1 MVGGKPIKRES
12 DLQIMFKLTWFASAY
27 DANAEVN
34 NGRGPADFVI
44 SYGSADKTVI
54 ELKLAGNKKLEDN
67 LLKQAEIYAAASKA
81 THAPIKAIM
90 YFTTAE
96 LAKVQRLLTKHGLS
110 GKKEIVLIDATPD
123 KPSASKAK

>member
-1 MVGGKPIKRES
+1 
-12 DLQIMFKLTWFASAY
+12 MFKLTWFASAF

-67 LLKQAEIYAAASKA
+67 LLKQAEIYTAASGG
-81 THAPIKAIM
+81 TNPPIKGIM
-90 YFTTAE
+90 FFSSSE
-96 LAKVQRLLTKHGLS
+96 LAKVNGLLNKHGLA
-110 GKKEIVLIDATPD
+110 GKREIILIDATPD
-123 KPSASKAK
+123 KPSASKA